1 MKRQLISVIGEYLTV
16 IADYKIIRLLID
28 SK

>member
-16 IADYKIIRLLID
+16 IADCKIMSLLID